1 MLQLIQSL
9 AGLAHTQFHF
19 CLSAIV
25 KAQPMQSLISST
37 LPPKNI
43 MKDYNPYLDDGQY
56 YSVKEV
62 AHLYLASVPTI
73 YRWLKSKRIK
83 SRKYKKRYKIT
94 GKHLR
99 AFAMAGHGISHPYIY
114 FFRRKKPYPEPLKR
128 GY

>member
-1 MLQLIQSL
+1 
-9 AGLAHTQFHF
+9 
-19 CLSAIV
+19 
-25 KAQPMQSLISST
+25 
-37 LPPKNI
+37 

-62 AHLYLASVPTI
+62 ASLYLASVPTI

-99 AFAMAGHGISHPYIY
+99 AFSMAPGHSRYNSEYYANPYYEI
-114 FFRRKKPYPEPLKR
+114 FRRKKPYPDPLKR